1 MYGKEFED
9 ADYMRGLMRG
19 LSNKLFSYDDIIS
32 DKVFSNIAK
41 SVDRTKMKVGKV
53 TTSKAGRWSGSPY
66 TVSAPA
72 KNMGFYKQIGTE
84 AIINLSYGLI
94 RIEVNVREYRT
105 QPSCYV
111 TYSYNLPSFGRY
123 DQLLY
128 KNRIERS
135 MSIDNDM
142 SDAKIV
148 AQLEKKIKSLV
159 EATLKW
165 RKENTG
171 KYLENHGL
179 IKDNNYC
186 TWPMRDMYSDL
197 EKMKLRVA
205 ITVQNAKDNPQQPNH
220 VDMVA
225 LLDGFT
231 RLQEMFYNQSR
242 GQDKFD
248 SPIHL

>member
-1 MYGKEFED
+1 MHT
-9 ADYMRGLMRG
+9 
-19 LSNKLFSYDDIIS
+19 I
-32 DKVFSNIAK
+32 K
-41 SVDRTKMKVGKV
+41 SVHDRMVDNARNAFLNKRHVLDTLKGPLDPLEIADFGNVNFV
-53 TTSKAGRWSGSPY
+53 NY
-66 TVSAPA
+66 CDTVSTTV
-72 KNMGFYKQIGTE
+72 KNMGYYKQIATE
-84 AIINLSYGLI
+84 AIINLSYGFI
-94 RIEVNVREYRT
+94 RIEVCVRDYRD
-105 QPSCYV
+105 QPTCYL

-135 MSIDNDM
+135 MTIDNDM

-159 EATLKW
+159 EAMLKW
-165 RKENTG
+165 RKESTG
-171 KYLENHGL
+171 QYLENHGL

-186 TWPMRDMYSDL
+186 IWPMRDMYSDL

-205 ITVQNAKDNPQQPNH
+205 ITVQNAKDNPMQPNH
-220 VDMVA
+220 VDTVA

>member
-1 MYGKEFED
+1 MTNTIKSVHDRMIDNARNALLNKRHVLDTLKESLD
-9 ADYMRGLMRG
+9 SLR
-19 LSNKLFSYDDIIS
+19 IS
-32 DKVFSNIAK
+32 DFSNVNFVNY
-41 SVDRTKMKVGKV
+41 SDTV
-53 TTSKAGRWSGSPY
+53 T
-66 TVSAPA
+66 APV
-72 KNMGFYKQIGTE
+72 KRMGYYKQICSE
-84 AIINLSYGLI
+84 AIIHLTYGFVCV
-94 RIEVNVREYRT
+94 EVDVRDHNRG
-105 QPSCYV
+105 QPSCYL

-123 DQLLY
+123 GQLLY

-135 MSIDNDM
+135 MTIGDDM
-142 SDAKIV
+142 SDAKII

-165 RKENTG
+165 RKEGTG
-171 KYLENHGL
+171 QYLENHGL

-186 TWPMRDMYSDL
+186 TWSMRDMYSYL

-205 ITVQNAKDNPQQPNH
+205 VTIQNAKDNPQQPNY

>member
-1 MYGKEFED
+1 MTHTIKSVHDRMIDNARNALLNKRHVLDTLKESLD
-9 ADYMRGLMRG
+9 PLR
-19 LSNKLFSYDDIIS
+19 IS
-32 DKVFSNIAK
+32 DFSNVNFVNY
-41 SVDRTKMKVGKV
+41 SDTV
-53 TTSKAGRWSGSPY
+53 T
-66 TVSAPA
+66 APV
-72 KNMGFYKQIGTE
+72 KHMGYYKQICSE
-84 AIINLSYGLI
+84 AIIHLTYGFV
-94 RIEVNVREYRT
+94 RVEVNVRDYRN
-105 QPSCYV
+105 QPSCYL

-135 MSIDNDM
+135 MTIDNDM
-142 SDAKIV
+142 SDAKII

-165 RKENTG
+165 RKEGTG
-171 KYLENHGL
+171 QYLENHGL
-179 IKDNNYC
+179 IKDNVYS

-205 ITVQNAKDNPQQPNH
+205 VTVQNAKDNPMQPNH

-225 LLDGFT
+225 MLDGFT

>member
-1 MYGKEFED
+1 MHT
-9 ADYMRGLMRG
+9 
-19 LSNKLFSYDDIIS
+19 I
-32 DKVFSNIAK
+32 K
-41 SVDRTKMKVGKV
+41 SVHDRMVDNARNAFLNKRHVLETLKGPLDPLGIADFGNVNFV
-53 TTSKAGRWSGSPY
+53 NYSD

-72 KNMGFYKQIGTE
+72 KNMGFYKQIATE

-94 RIEVNVREYRT
+94 RIEVSVREYKT
-105 QPSCYV
+105 QPTCYV

-165 RKENTG
+165 RKESTG
-171 KYLENHGL
+171 QYLENHGL
-179 IKDNNYC
+179 IRNNNYF
-186 TWPMRDMYSDL
+186 TLPMHDMYSDL